1 MPLDA
6 KFVTVRGPLT
16 STRQGVVTGA
26 RLFTVGDK
34 LYIAESRDRGR
45 TVVKVTAYPVPED
58 TPKLTG
64 SAGKWGPWVWS
75 SCGCS
80 NQWGRHATASLAE
93 MAGSG
98 DG

>member
-6 KFVTVRGPLT
+6 KYVTVRGPLT
-16 STRQGVVTGA
+16 STRQGVVTGV
-26 RLFTVGDK
+26 RLFTMNDK
-34 LYIAESRDRGR
+34 LYIAEGTNRGARVSR
-45 TVVKVTAYPVPED
+45 VTSYDIPEGVP
-58 TPKLTG
+58 TLTG

-80 NQWGRHATASLAE
+80 NQWGRHAMASLAE